1 MLLLTKTPWRGAG
14 GAMDTSEGGV
24 RQAKIYYLTKM
35 PLAPHQHN
43 AGGLYAEGF

>member
-24 RQAKIYYLTKM
+24 HQAKIYYLTKM